1 MDTDISSPN
10 CSSDL
15 KRKDAVKTSQTFS
28 GPELNHHIS
37 AYSPPP
43 NANTCA
49 GFRWSYC
56 FQEKGL
62 RGWKFV
68 NSHAPSNAT
77 IIFL

>member
-15 KRKDAVKTSQTFS
+15 KRKDAVKSSQTFS

-43 NANTCA
+43 NANTYA
-49 GFRWSYC
+49 GFRWS
-56 FQEKGL
+56 
-62 RGWKFV
+62 
-68 NSHAPSNAT
+68 
-77 IIFL
+77 